1 MVRRARTLRVLNKLE
16 DRALSELLQ
25 MQLQRIHMHQKS
37 LAIESFES
45 MVDSVDTVDL
55 EELKQRF
62 VCYVKKA
69 FHGIDSKQSY
79 SIASVSIRET

>member
-1 MVRRARTLRVLNKLE
+1 
-16 DRALSELLQ
+16 
-25 MQLQRIHMHQKS
+25 MHQKS
-37 LAIESFES
+37 LAIESFVS

-55 EELKQRF
+55 EELKQRSA
-62 VCYVKKA
+62 CYGKKA

>member
-1 MVRRARTLRVLNKLE
+1 MVRHVRIPRLLNKLA
-16 DRALSELLQ
+16 DRRPFELLL
-25 MQLQRIHMHQKS
+25 MQLQRIHTLQKY

-55 EELKQRF
+55 EELKQRSAS
-62 VCYVKKA
+62 YEKKA
-69 FHGIDSKQSY
+69 FLGIDSKQSN

>member
-1 MVRRARTLRVLNKLE
+1 
-16 DRALSELLQ
+16 
-25 MQLQRIHMHQKS
+25 MQLQRIHLHQKS
-37 LAIESFES
+37 LAIESFKS

-55 EELKQRF
+55 EDLKQRF
-62 VCYVKKA
+62 VCCKKKA

>member
-1 MVRRARTLRVLNKLE
+1 
-16 DRALSELLQ
+16 
-25 MQLQRIHMHQKS
+25 MHQKS

-55 EELKQRF
+55 EDLKQRF
-62 VCYVKKA
+62 VCCMKKA

-79 SIASVSIRET
+79 SIVSVSIRET